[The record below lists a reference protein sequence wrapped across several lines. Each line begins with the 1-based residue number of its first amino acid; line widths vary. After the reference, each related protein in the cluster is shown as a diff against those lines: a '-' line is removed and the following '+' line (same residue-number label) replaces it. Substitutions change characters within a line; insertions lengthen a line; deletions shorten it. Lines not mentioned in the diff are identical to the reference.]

1 MGQVTIYL
9 DEDTE
14 KLMEAA
20 ANSAGISKS
29 KWVAELIRAK
39 ASQDWPAFVREL
51 AGAWTDIPT
60 IEDIR
65 STHAR
70 DAKREIL

>member
-9 DEDTE
+9 DEDTA

-51 AGAWTDIPT
+51 AGAWPDMPLA
-60 IEDIR
+60 EEIR
-65 STHAR
+65 SGQR
-70 DAKREIL
+70 KDAKRERL